1 MAVPLPASNDVASWK
16 TLLKRLARSFR
27 HRAPSTGFFGEGF
40 LIWICCM
47 KFISIYPQLF
57 YRFGNIFYWPVNGYA
72 TWINNL
78 AKVLA
83 QGGATHID
91 GDLLTALTML
101 CNSLDASRYNS

>member
-27 HRAPSTGFFGEGF
+27 HRAPSRGVFGEGF
-40 LIWICCM
+40 LIWMCCM
-47 KFISIYPQLF
+47 KFINLYPQLL

-78 AKVLA
+78 AKVFS
-83 QGGATHID
+83 QSGATQVE
-91 GDLLTALTML
+91 GDLLIALQTL
-101 CNSLDASRYNS
+101 CHNIDASRYNS